1 MRIEVED
8 GVAAAVVVVDVDVER
23 QLEPMVVESLS
34 VTVVQGDLQ
43 GRQFHNC
50 SRVFVHT
57 KHLRGV
63 AAQED

>member
-23 QLEPMVVESLS
+23 QLEPMVVEPLS

-43 GRQFHNC
+43 G
-50 SRVFVHT
+50 
-57 KHLRGV
+57 
-63 AAQED
+63 